1 MRNTRFSKVSNSPL
15 EFKKDFLKLQ
25 DGELNNI
32 KVKIKKAI
40 EELFFKPAI
49 VSIDGMEKLEQKE
62 RRR

>member
-32 KVKIKKAI
+32 KVKIKEAI

-49 VSIDGMEKLEQKE
+49 VSIDGMDKLEQKE

>member
-32 KVKIKKAI
+32 KVKIKKEI
-40 EELFFKPAI
+40 EELFFKPVIA
-49 VSIDGMEKLEQKE
+49 SIDGMDKLEQKE